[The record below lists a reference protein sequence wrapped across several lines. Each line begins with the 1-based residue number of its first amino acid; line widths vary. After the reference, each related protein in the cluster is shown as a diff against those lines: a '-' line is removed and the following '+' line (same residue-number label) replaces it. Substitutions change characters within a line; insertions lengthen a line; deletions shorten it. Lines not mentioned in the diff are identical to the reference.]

1 MRIKGITV
9 ELIQKIV
16 TGEDPFGA
24 PIYTKKPILVENVL
38 IAPAS
43 SDDIINSQNLYGKKA
58 VYMLG
63 IPKGDTNDWEGNE
76 VKFFNQTFRVF
87 GKVSQGIEEMIP
99 LEWNKKV
106 MVEVLE

>member
-1 MRIKGITV
+1 MKIKGITV

-24 PIYTKKPILVENVL
+24 PIYTDKPILVENVL

-63 IPKGDTNDWEGNE
+63 IPKGDTNVWEGNE

-87 GKVSQGIEEMIP
+87 ARLPKE
-99 LEWNKKV
+99 
-106 MVEVLE
+106 